1 LAQAIIHVTNPQ
13 VSASLGSINL
23 KKFASKV
30 FLKYSAPITSFEAGG
45 TTMNSALAGRGHC
58 FLLVIEKMTSTMTSI
73 NPKSTTSIKMP
84 IPALIVE
91 PVLQAASYTLK
102 S

>member
-1 LAQAIIHVTNPQ
+1 
-13 VSASLGSINL
+13 
-23 KKFASKV
+23 
-30 FLKYSAPITSFEAGG
+30 
-45 TTMNSALAGRGHC
+45 MNSALAGRGHY
-58 FLLVIEKMTSTMTSI
+58 FLLVTEKMASTITSI